1 MKISEL
7 LKVFKKAPF
16 PAMMTL
22 ISFVLFVVLYYFLT
36 VKEIQPYYL
45 KGLIFAI
52 PSICFGITTFFSA
65 RGKLHIVTSTA
76 ITIMLICVLSF
87 GMFFAAVII
96 AFTEETTVTDI
107 RKYERVL
114 RLTGYPENSVSRHFP
129 YEIPRGAKNIVFSYN
144 PPFLQGGENFNLKFE
159 TDTVSIKDYIDKFS
173 QKAKWIGKAS
183 DGEVKMNGVALASF
197 NKFGYTTLPEDF
209 TIYLLVSK
217 SYEPNNWNHGEL
229 SLVAISKERNEI
241 IFFAEDW

>member
-1 MKISEL
+1 MKISGL

-16 PAMMTL
+16 PATLTL
-22 ISFVLFVVLYYFLT
+22 ISFVLFVILYYFLT

-52 PSICFGITTFFSA
+52 PFICFGITTFFSA
-65 RGKLHIVTSTA
+65 TGKLNIVTSTA

-87 GMFFAAVII
+87 GMLAAAVFI
-96 AFTEETTVTDI
+96 AVSEETTITDI
-107 RKYERVL
+107 GKYERVL
-114 RLTGYPENSVSRHFP
+114 KLTGYPKRQISRHFP
-129 YEIPRGAKNIVFSYN
+129 YEIPSSAKNIVFSYN

-159 TDTVSIKDYIDKFS
+159 TDTASIKDYIDKFS
-173 QKAKWIGKAS
+173 QKAKWIGKS
-183 DGEVKMNGVALASF
+183 NDSEFKVNGITSASF
-197 NKFGYTTLPEDF
+197 NNFGYTKLPEDF

-241 IFFAEDW
+241 IFLAENW